1 MGSALS
7 QSMADRPR
15 QDLLAR
21 AFTLAVRVFKLYPRL
36 AATSPAH
43 AHVARQL
50 LRSVT
55 AIGALLEEG
64 IVANSRRD
72 MAAKY
77 AIALRES
84 RESNYWSRIIATD
97 EKWAAELAPIIKET
111 GEFTAMLTVSVRKL
125 RAPIESGQRAEGR
138 AKGGRRLE
146 VRGSA
151 SHICPSTSLCPL
163 PSALLSVLY
172 PIPSIYRFKSSCA
185 LTRRALS
192 SSSSLRSA
200 SSRVS

>member
-97 EKWAAELAPIIKET
+97 DKWAAELAPIIEET

-125 RAPIESGQRAEGR
+125 RAPIESGQRAEG
-138 AKGGRRLE
+138 KGQREG
-146 VRGSA
+146 GG
-151 SHICPSTSLCPL
+151 
-163 PSALLSVLY
+163 
-172 PIPSIYRFKSSCA
+172 
-185 LTRRALS
+185 
-192 SSSSLRSA
+192 
-200 SSRVS
+200 

>member
-55 AIGALLEEG
+55 AIGAL
-64 IVANSRRD
+64 
-72 MAAKY
+72 
-77 AIALRES
+77 RES

-97 EKWAAELAPIIKET
+97 DKWAAELAPIIKET

-125 RAPIESGQRAEGR
+125 RAPIESGQRAEG
-138 AKGGRRLE
+138 KGNLKGT
-146 VRGSA
+146 GSR
-151 SHICPSTSLCPL
+151 
-163 PSALLSVLY
+163 SAL
-172 PIPSIYRFKSSCA
+172 
-185 LTRRALS
+185 
-192 SSSSLRSA
+192 
-200 SSRVS
+200 